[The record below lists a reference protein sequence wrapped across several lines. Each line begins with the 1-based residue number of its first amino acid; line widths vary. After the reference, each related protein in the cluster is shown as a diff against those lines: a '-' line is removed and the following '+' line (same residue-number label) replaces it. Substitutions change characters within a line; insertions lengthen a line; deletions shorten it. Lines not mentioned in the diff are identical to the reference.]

1 MKIKRFNN
9 NLVRANMYLIEN
21 DEHSLIIDPST
32 IDYLSINGVVDYIIL
47 THEHYDHIS
56 AVNYWKDKT
65 NAKVIASANCQKGL
79 QNPARNFS
87 RFYKEFCELQ
97 TMIKIEDDI
106 ENCEYSCSADI
117 TFNGEY
123 LLNWQSNSLRL
134 FECPGHSKGSICVLL
149 NNKILFCG
157 DTLFKDY
164 PIATGFPGGSKKQWV
179 EYSKPMLK
187 SLPKDIIVYPG
198 HFQPFKLKDY
208 KFWEVI

>member
-1 MKIKRFNN
+1 MEIRIFDNN
-9 NLVRANMYLIEN
+9 PVHENMYIIEQ
-21 DEHSLIIDPST
+21 DERAIIIDPSIEAVD
-32 IDYLSINGVVDYIIL
+32 IDKNSVDYIIL

-65 NAKVIASANCQKGL
+65 NAQVVASTNCQKGL
-79 QNPARNFS
+79 KNPARNFS

-97 TMIKIEDDI
+97 TMIEIEDDI

-179 EYSKPMLK
+179 EYSKPLLK

-198 HFQPFKLKDY
+198 HFQSFELKDY

>member
-1 MKIKRFNN
+1 MRIQIFDNN
-9 NLVRANMYLIEN
+9 PVHANMYILEQDDRAI
-21 DEHSLIIDPST
+21 IIDPSIEESGLT
-32 IDYLSINGVVDYIIL
+32 SCSIDIIIL

-56 AVNYWKDKT
+56 ATNYWQEQT
-65 NAKVIASANCQKGL
+65 GAKVIASVNCQKGL
-79 QNPARNFS
+79 KNPARNFS
-87 RFYKEFCELQ
+87 RFYKEFCDLQ
-97 TMIKIEDDI
+97 TMIEIEGKID
-106 ENCEYSCSADI
+106 NCEYVCSADY
-117 TFNGEY
+117 TFEGEY
-123 LLNWQSNSLRL
+123 EFDWQGNCLKL

-179 EYSKPMLK
+179 EYSKPLLK

-198 HFQPFKLKDY
+198 HFQSFELKDY